1 MSLLHCSMIYFPPRA
16 NPRKAAAMR
25 HSKVETEQSGVNFG
39 FEAQKSGFEKTAKAV
54 HAVADYSQRNI
65 KAYFESAA
73 IAGEALK
80 TIGRE
85 ISFYSKKSGEESIA
99 VTKAIMNSKSITEA
113 LELQTNFARMTFGA
127 YVGQLKILHGLFV
140 DATEE
145 TLAPVH
151 SRFEA
156 LSASV
161 QSATAA

>member
-1 MSLLHCSMIYFPPRA
+1 
-16 NPRKAAAMR
+16 MR
-25 HSKVETEQSGVNFG
+25 NSKVRTGQSEVNPSR
-39 FEAQKSGFEKTAKAV
+39 EVQKSGFENTAKAV
-54 HAVADYSQRNI
+54 HAVAEYSQRNI

-73 IAGEALK
+73 IAGEAFK

-85 ISFYSKKSGEESIA
+85 ISFYSKKSGEEAIA

-113 LELQTNFARMTFGA
+113 LELQTNFTRMTFGA
-127 YVGQLKILHGLFV
+127 YVGQVKILHGLFL

-156 LSASV
+156 LSDSR
-161 QSATAA
+161 QSPTTA